1 MKKVYID
8 RHLIFS
14 THNKK
19 FNPYLTMFNDSHT
32 EVITPRFAH
41 NRDFPLTASCKWN
54 PDCRSPVKRGKA
66 ADAKPLYPTPSPS
79 ANELSAVTPFYS
91 TDPSREGRVPAAT
104 AMMAVVD
111 GWEKEGR
118 KEEKGVREER

>member
-32 EVITPRFAH
+32 EVITPRFAR
-41 NRDFPLTASCKWN
+41 NRDDFPLTVSCKWN
-54 PDCRSPVKRGKA
+54 PDRRSPVKRGKA
-66 ADAKPLYPTPSPS
+66 ADAKPLYPTPFPS
-79 ANELSAVTPFYS
+79 AYEPSAVTPFYS
-91 TDPSREGRVPAAT
+91 TDPESRREGACSDCD
-104 AMMAVVD
+104 D
-111 GWEKEGR
+111 GDRGGMGGGRKEGR
-118 KEEKGVREER
+118 ERG